1 MGYKHS
7 IIFKVNKHLK
17 SVSELKVRVNYNI
30 VSKSSLFFLNNE
42 KNMIRKQTLKTWL
55 IASLFMMMPS
65 LLSAQSYA
73 KKTLITIGDKEISAC
88 EFMDTYEK
96 NNVKTDVI
104 DKKNIDEYLD
114 LYIDFKLK
122 VTEAEDLKMD
132 TVPSF
137 VKELKNYRDQLA
149 KPYFSNDDIT
159 EELVKEAY
167 ERMQFDMN
175 AAHILIKCGA
185 KALPADT
192 LAAYDKAMK
201 IRERILKGE
210 DFSAVAMEMSDDPSA
225 RDMAEIPGVR
235 KAYTGNRGELGYF
248 TAFDMV
254 YPFETGVYTTE
265 VGEVSM
271 PIRSDFGYHII
282 KVNSKTPAL
291 GIVRAAH
298 IFLAADPKDPSKAD
312 SVLRNKAYN
321 IYNELMKDQ
330 SQWSDFVKRYS
341 EDNGTIANNGV
352 LSPFKV
358 NQIVPEFITA
368 VKGLQ
373 PGEIS
378 EPVKTSFG
386 YHIIRLVA
394 TTPPS
399 AFETE
404 KAKLEERVERDM
416 RGKISEEIAMKRI
429 MKDNN
434 FKENTKVKDEY
445 IATIDSTLA
454 MGMYQPAEIDAEKVI
469 FTIGKETCKLQEL
482 VDYIVGHQRRQGFLS
497 SSAYAYELYDAFLK
511 EKVFAYEDSVLEDK
525 YPEFKTLVQEYH
537 DGILL
542 FSLMEEQVWNKAVED
557 TTGLNE
563 YYERNKDNYMWNE
576 RVKAIVVISNNG
588 ENVEEIATLLSG
600 DVTIDSVRAYL
611 NSNKLPAS
619 ARLSFYQ
626 KGDNVNIDEM
636 EWKEGSLQ
644 IFKSTVDNST
654 QIIKIVELR
663 PVEHKSFKE
672 AKGLVTSGY
681 QNELETL
688 WLQQLREKYPVTVD
702 QKLLKKVKKNY

>member
-1 MGYKHS
+1 
-7 IIFKVNKHLK
+7 
-17 SVSELKVRVNYNI
+17 
-30 VSKSSLFFLNNE
+30 
-42 KNMIRKQTLKTWL
+42 MIRKQTLKTWL
-55 IASLFMMMPS
+55 IALCFMMMPS

-73 KKTLITIGDKEISAC
+73 KKTLITIGDKEISAK

-104 DKKNIDEYLD
+104 DKKDIDEYLN

-122 VTEAEDLKMD
+122 VTEAEDLQMD

-137 VKELKNYRDQLA
+137 VKELKNYRNQLA

-167 ERMQFDMN
+167 ERMQYDVN
-175 AAHILIKCGA
+175 AAHILIKCDA

-192 LAAYDKAMK
+192 LAAYNKAMS
-201 IRERILKGE
+201 IRERVLKGE

-225 RDMAEIPGVR
+225 RDMEEIPGVR
-235 KAYTGNRGELGYF
+235 KAYVGNRGELGYF
-248 TAFDMV
+248 SAFDMV

-265 VGEVSM
+265 IGEVSM

-291 GIVRAAH
+291 GVVRAAH
-298 IFLAADPKDPSKAD
+298 IFLVADPSDPTKAD
-312 SVLRNKAYN
+312 SILKNKAYN

-330 SQWSDFVKRYS
+330 SQWSDFVRKYS
-341 EDNGTIANNGV
+341 EDRGTITNNGI
-352 LSPFKV
+352 LSPFRV

-368 VKGLQ
+368 VKSLKM
-373 PGEIS
+373 GEIS

-394 TTPPS
+394 NTPP
-399 AFETE
+399 ADFETE
-404 KAKLEERVERDM
+404 KARLEERVERDM
-416 RGKISEEIAMKRI
+416 RGKISEDIAMKRI

-434 FKENTKVKDEY
+434 FKENTKVKDEF
-445 IATIDSTLA
+445 IASIDSTLA
-454 MGMYQPAEIDAEKVI
+454 MGMYQPEEIDSKKVI
-469 FTIGKETCKLQEL
+469 FTIGKESCKLEEF

-497 SSAYAYELYDAFLK
+497 SSAYAYDLYDAFLK
-511 EKVFAYEDSVLEDK
+511 EKVFAYEDACLEEK

-557 TTGLNE
+557 TVGLKE
-563 YYERNKDNYMWNE
+563 YYERNKNNYMWND
-576 RVKAIVVISNNG
+576 RVRAIVVMSNDK
-588 ENVEEIATLLSG
+588 ENVEEITSFLSG
-600 DVTIDSVRAYL
+600 DVTIDSVRSYL
-611 NSNKLPAS
+611 KDNDIKAT
-619 ARLSFYQ
+619 ARFSFYQ
-626 KGDNVNIDEM
+626 KGDNVNIDAM
-636 EWKEGSLQ
+636 AWNEGELQ
-644 IFKSTVDNST
+644 VFESTVDNTT
-654 QIIKIVELR
+654 QIIKIVEVR
-663 PVEHKSFKE
+663 PAEPKSFKE

-681 QNELETL
+681 QTELETL
-688 WLQQLREKYPVTVD
+688 WLQQLREKYPVKVN
-702 QKLLKKVKKNY
+702 QKILGKVRNNY

>member
-1 MGYKHS
+1 
-7 IIFKVNKHLK
+7 
-17 SVSELKVRVNYNI
+17 
-30 VSKSSLFFLNNE
+30 
-42 KNMIRKQTLKTWL
+42 MIRKQTHKTWL
-55 IASLFMMMPS
+55 IALFLMMAPS
-65 LLSAQSYA
+65 FLFAQSYA
-73 KKTLITIGDKEISAC
+73 KKTLITLGDKEISAQ

-104 DKKNIDEYLD
+104 DKKDVDEYLG

-122 VTEAEDLKMD
+122 VTEAESLKMD

-137 VKELKNYRDQLA
+137 VKELRNYRDQLA
-149 KPYFSNDDIT
+149 KPYFSNDEIT

-167 ERMQFDMN
+167 ERMQYDMN
-175 AAHILIKCGA
+175 AAHILIKCDA

-192 LAAYDKAMK
+192 LAAYNKAMS

-210 DFSAVAMEMSDDPSA
+210 DFSDVAMEMSDDPSA
-225 RDMAEIPGVR
+225 RDIEEIPGVR

-265 VGEVSM
+265 IGEVSM

-291 GIVRAAH
+291 GLVRAAH
-298 IFLAADPKDPSKAD
+298 IFLVAD
-312 SVLRNKAYN
+312 SNQADSILKNKAYN
-321 IYNELMKDQ
+321 IYNELMKDE
-330 SQWSDFVKRYS
+330 SQWSNFVRRYS
-341 EDNGTIANNGV
+341 EDRGTVANNGV
-352 LSPFKV
+352 LSPFRV

-368 VKGLQ
+368 VKGLKA
-373 PGEIS
+373 GEIS

-386 YHIIRLVA
+386 YHIIRLVG

-399 AFETE
+399 DFETE
-404 KAKLEERVERDM
+404 KTRLEERVERDM

-434 FKENTKVKDEY
+434 FKENTKVKDEF
-445 IATIDSTLA
+445 IASIDSTLA
-454 MGMYQPAEIDAEKVI
+454 MGMYQPEEIDNKKVI
-469 FTIGKETCKLQEL
+469 FTLGKESCKLEEF

-511 EKVFAYEDSVLEDK
+511 AKVFAYEDASLEAK

-557 TTGLNE
+557 TTGLQE
-563 YYERNKDNYMWNE
+563 YYERNKNNYMWND
-576 RVKAIVVISNNG
+576 RVRAIVVMSNDK
-588 ENVEEIATLLSG
+588 ENVEEITAFLGG
-600 DVTIDSVRAYL
+600 DVTIDSVRTYL
-611 NSNKLPAS
+611 KDNAAKAT
-619 ARLSFYQ
+619 ARYSFYQ
-626 KGDNVNIDEM
+626 KGDNVNIDAM
-636 EWKEGSLQ
+636 AWNEGELQ
-644 IFKSTVDNST
+644 VFESTVDNTT
-654 QIIKIVELR
+654 QIIKIVEVR
-663 PVEHKSFKE
+663 SAEPKSFKE
-672 AKGLVTSGY
+672 AKGLITSGY
-681 QNELETL
+681 QAELESV
-688 WLQQLREKYPVTVD
+688 WLQQLREKYPVKVNH
-702 QKLLKKVKKNY
+702 KLLEKVKKNY

>member
-1 MGYKHS
+1 
-7 IIFKVNKHLK
+7 
-17 SVSELKVRVNYNI
+17 
-30 VSKSSLFFLNNE
+30 
-42 KNMIRKQTLKTWL
+42 MIRKQTLKTWL

-73 KKTLITIGDKEISAC
+73 KKTLITIGDKEISAR

-114 LYIDFKLK
+114 LYVDFKLK

-235 KAYTGNRGELGYF
+235 KAYVGNRGELGYF

-271 PIRSDFGYHII
+271 PIRSDFGYHVI

-291 GIVRAAH
+291 GLVRAAH
-298 IFLAADPKDPSKAD
+298 IFLAADPNDPNKAD
-312 SVLRNKAYN
+312 SILRNKAYN
-321 IYNELMKDQ
+321 IYNELMKDEM
-330 SQWSDFVKRYS
+330 QWSDFVKRYS
-341 EDNGTIANNGV
+341 EDRGTVANNGV
-352 LSPFKV
+352 LSTFRV

-368 VKGLQ
+368 VKGLE
-373 PGEIS
+373 PGKIS

-386 YHIIRLVA
+386 YHIIRLVM

-399 AFETE
+399 DFETE
-404 KAKLEERVERDM
+404 KTRLEERVERDM
-416 RGKISEEIAMKRI
+416 RGKISEEIAMKRV
-429 MKDNN
+429 MKENN

-454 MGMYQPAEIDAEKVI
+454 MGMYQPESIEDKVL
-469 FTIGKETCKLQEL
+469 FTIGKESCKLEEF

-497 SSAYAYELYDAFLK
+497 SSAYAYELYDAFLQ
-511 EKVFAYEDSVLEDK
+511 EKVFAYEDACLESK

-557 TTGLNE
+557 TTGLKD
-563 YYERNKDNYMWNE
+563 YYERNKHLYMWND
-576 RVKAIVVISNNG
+576 RVKAIVVTSNNKD
-588 ENVEEIATLLSG
+588 NVEEITSFLSG
-600 DVTIDSVRAYL
+600 DVTADSLRTYL
-611 NSNKLPAS
+611 KGNGIQAS
-619 ARLSFYQ
+619 ARASFYQ
-626 KGDNVNIDEM
+626 KGDNVNIDAM
-636 EWKEGSLQ
+636 EWNEGSLS
-644 IFKSTVDNST
+644 IFESVVDNTT
-654 QIIKIVELR
+654 QIIKIIEVR
-663 PVEHKSFKE
+663 PAEPKSFKE
-672 AKGLVTSGY
+672 ARGLITSGY

-688 WLQQLREKYPVTVD
+688 WLQQLKEKYPVEVN
-702 QKLLKKVKKNY
+702 QKLLKKVRNNY